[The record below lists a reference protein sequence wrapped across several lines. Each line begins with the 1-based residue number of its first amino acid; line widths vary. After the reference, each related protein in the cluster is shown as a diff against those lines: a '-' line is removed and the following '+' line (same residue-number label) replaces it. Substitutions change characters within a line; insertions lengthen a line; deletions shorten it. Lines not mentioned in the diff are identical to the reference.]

1 MNNNKM
7 RGNQIN
13 ENLIKKFEQIINSK
27 LISNNVGYDNILE
40 LPIEEN
46 YEENNIFCSNSSNV
60 DQNNDF
66 INRKKNIIYRR
77 QNLKLNSSNNSLN
90 KSNIS
95 NKSNN
100 YINKSPIYKTP
111 ISQKRQNS
119 IHNKVFLNQES
130 EKNNNVS
137 KEIKNKKITNNNE
150 DLQSNNSLIFN
161 NNIINNIIGNESTKI
176 NNSINN
182 INKSKRNKSN
192 QKKYT
197 INVKINNYNPD
208 KIINLIKQ
216 KNGICN
222 NFINKNKQLT
232 KAEKYAVNLAKKKTL
247 SQDYELQ
254 KKIKEEQEIK
264 KQKEEMSQC
273 TFKPKL
279 YKNKY
284 NNKKILHKNKSTDNI
299 NIGKNIY
306 EKQNRWM
313 NKIQEKNKKEFEIK
327 KNKEIENCTFIP
339 RLSNMPN
346 YNKKVVRITKREI
359 IGEEEYYLKM
369 KKARKLQEEKNKST
383 NLVEK
388 YDQRRKKKLINPQNN
403 NISDFS
409 INAKK
414 NINRSPSLPMKINVS
429 NDENE
434 NNESYINISNNNIN
448 GYLSKNNSNVFNKM
462 IDYSQFIEYKN
473 IKQSNED
480 EEFERQ
486 KLLLKNELFGI
497 KNNYDE

>member
-1 MNNNKM
+1 
-7 RGNQIN
+7 
-13 ENLIKKFEQIINSK
+13 
-27 LISNNVGYDNILE
+27 
-40 LPIEEN
+40 
-46 YEENNIFCSNSSNV
+46 
-60 DQNNDF
+60 
-66 INRKKNIIYRR
+66 
-77 QNLKLNSSNNSLN
+77 
-90 KSNIS
+90 
-95 NKSNN
+95 
-100 YINKSPIYKTP
+100 
-111 ISQKRQNS
+111 
-119 IHNKVFLNQES
+119 
-130 EKNNNVS
+130 
-137 KEIKNKKITNNNE
+137 
-150 DLQSNNSLIFN
+150 
-161 NNIINNIIGNESTKI
+161 
-176 NNSINN
+176 
-182 INKSKRNKSN
+182 
-192 QKKYT
+192 
-197 INVKINNYNPD
+197 
-208 KIINLIKQ
+208 
-216 KNGICN
+216 
-222 NFINKNKQLT
+222 
-232 KAEKYAVNLAKKKTL
+232 
-247 SQDYELQ
+247 
-254 KKIKEEQEIK
+254 
-264 KQKEEMSQC
+264 MSQC

>member
-7 RGNQIN
+7 RENQIN
-13 ENLIKKFEQIINSK
+13 ESLIKKFEQIINSK
-27 LISNNVGYDNILE
+27 LISKNIGYDNILE

-46 YEENNIFCSNSSNV
+46 YDENNDIFCSNYLKDDNK
-60 DQNNDF
+60 NNDF
-66 INRKKNIIYRR
+66 LKRKKNIIYRR
-77 QNLKLNSSNNSLN
+77 QNPKINSSSYSVNKNNICNQISDY
-90 KSNIS
+90 S
-95 NKSNN
+95 NKN
-100 YINKSPIYKTP
+100 P
-111 ISQKRQNS
+111 ISQRRNNS
-119 IHNKVFLNQES
+119 IPNKIFLNQEN
-130 EKNNNVS
+130 EKNDNIP
-137 KEIKNKKITNNNE
+137 KKMKKKYIKNTNNYE
-150 DLQSNNSLIFN
+150 ISSFNNSLIFN
-161 NNIINNIIGNESTKI
+161 NNIINNVIGNEQAKI
-176 NNSINN
+176 NNNYINKPKKNTSKEKKFSIN
-182 INKSKRNKSN
+182 ISL
-192 QKKYT
+192 
-197 INVKINNYNPD
+197 NNYNPD
-208 KIINLIKQ
+208 KIINLVKQ
-216 KNGICN
+216 KSGIYN
-222 NFINKNKQLT
+222 NYINKNKQLT

-254 KKIKEEQEIK
+254 KKIKEEQEMQ

-313 NKIQEKNKKEFEIK
+313 NKIQEKNKKEFESK

-339 RLSNMPN
+339 QLCNMPN
-346 YNKKVVRITKREI
+346 YNKKIIRITKREI

-369 KKARKLQEEKNKST
+369 KKARKLQEEKKRQN

-388 YDQRRKKKLINPQNN
+388 YDQRRKKKLINSKNNSINDFSMNVKKNN
-403 NISDFS
+403 NCSSFF
-409 INAKK
+409 
-414 NINRSPSLPMKINVS
+414 PMKINIS
-429 NDENE
+429 NDETE
-434 NNESYINISNNNIN
+434 NNESFFNISNNNIN
-448 GYLSKNNSNVFNKM
+448 GYLNRNNSNIFSQA
-462 IDYSQFIEYKN
+462 IDYSQFMDNNNN